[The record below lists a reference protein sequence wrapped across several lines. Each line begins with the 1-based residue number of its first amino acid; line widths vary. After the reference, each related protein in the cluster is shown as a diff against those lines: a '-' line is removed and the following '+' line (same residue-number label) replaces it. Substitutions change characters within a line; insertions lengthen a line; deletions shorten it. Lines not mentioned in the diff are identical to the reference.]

1 MNLDQRLYSFLFE
14 PASHMARENWT
25 SVFSE
30 AEQAQISQLNIPEC
44 ELSNLLRQKVN
55 AQHAIGEMDL
65 QALREQLVA
74 KLALLDWS
82 EWKTLGLGIAVL
94 PFAGRIGRS
103 MDGNFRRGVRTLLSE
118 ADIEA
123 LDQLPLDTKPQFL
136 ESSLAWKDIDA
147 VAMGGVKSL
156 VQELCHWDSAL
167 SVRAQKRF
175 PPSYQEISP
184 IVTGLKLEHL
194 ESLCKILFP
203 THQWLQS

>member
-14 PASHMARENWT
+14 PANHMARENWT
-25 SVFSE
+25 SIFSE
-30 AEQAQISQLNIPEC
+30 SEQAQIQRLNISDG
-44 ELSNLLRQKVN
+44 ELAHLLRQKVN
-55 AQHAIGEMDL
+55 ADQALGQIDI

-74 KLALLDWS
+74 KLALLDWQ
-82 EWKTLGLGIAVL
+82 EWKTLGLGVAVL

-103 MDGNFRRGVRTLLSE
+103 MDGNFRRGIKTLLSE
-118 ADIEA
+118 SEIES
-123 LDQLPLDTKPQFL
+123 LDQMAFDSKPQFL
-136 ESSLAWKDIDA
+136 ESSLAWKDIDGITL
-147 VAMGGVKSL
+147 GGIKSL
-156 VQELCHWDSAL
+156 VQELCHWAPAL

-184 IVTGLKLEHL
+184 IVAGLKLEHL